1 MTRVVWRF
9 EARIT
14 VLTEHNMSKSLLAG
28 LALAMTLAGC
38 ASTPAPTPPPMVD
51 TDAIDRIFSNVPVI
65 DDTTP
70 PRRYTPAQGATLKR
84 RSGYRVDHSVTSRGQ
99 NQRIRFLVLH
109 YTGGDDPAAFR
120 ALTGNSVSAH
130 YLVTA
135 TPGEYQNQPVVMQL
149 VDEDKRAWHAGV
161 SSWGDRVNLNDTS
174 IGIEIVNRGHYT
186 SPDGLVWDPY
196 SRAQIELVTALTRDI
211 VDRYGIAPENVLGH
225 SDIAPGRKVDPGPFF
240 PWQRLYEA
248 GVGAWPERHVVTRY
262 QRELSAAPLSMT
274 QLQRALGLWGYPV
287 SVTGTHDEPT
297 RKALGAFQM
306 HFRPADTHGN
316 VDVESQAI
324 LLALLERYHGLSDVR
339 AVRQ

>member
-1 MTRVVWRF
+1 MVGRIPFRF
-9 EARIT
+9 T
-14 VLTEHNMSKSLLAG
+14 VFAEYNMSKPLLAG
-28 LALAMTLAGC
+28 LALAVVLAGC
-38 ASTPAPTPPPMVD
+38 ASAPTSAPTPVVD

-70 PRRYTPAQGATLKR
+70 PRRYTPAQGATLER
-84 RSGYRVDHSVTSRGQ
+84 RSGYRVDRSVSSRGQ

-109 YTGGDDPAAFR
+109 YTGGDDKAAFR
-120 ALTGNSVSAH
+120 ALTGGNVSAH

-149 VDEDKRAWHAGV
+149 VDESKRAWHAGV
-161 SSWGDRVNLNDTS
+161 SSWADRVNLNDTS

-186 SPDGLVWDPY
+186 SPDGMVWDPY
-196 SRAQIELVTALTRDI
+196 SRAQIELVTALARDI
-211 VDRYGIAPENVLGH
+211 VDRYQIAPENVLGH

-240 PWQRLYEA
+240 PWQRLHEA

-262 QRELSAAPLSMT
+262 QRELSASPLSMA
-274 QLQRALGLWGYPV
+274 QLQRALGLWSYPV
-287 SVTGTHDEPT
+287 SVTGTFDEPT

-324 LLALLERYHGLSDVR
+324 LLALLERYHGLADVR

>member
-1 MTRVVWRF
+1 
-9 EARIT
+9 
-14 VLTEHNMSKSLLAG
+14 MSKSLLTG
-28 LALAMTLAGC
+28 LALALLLAGC
-38 ASTPAPTPPPMVD
+38 AGAPSPAPSPMVD

-65 DDTTP
+65 DDVAP
-70 PRRYTPAQGATLKR
+70 PRRYTPAQGAALER
-84 RSGYRVDHSVTSRGQ
+84 RSGYRVDRSVSSRGN

-109 YTGGDDPAAFR
+109 YTGGDDTAAFR
-120 ALTGNSVSAH
+120 ALTGASVSAH

-149 VDEDKRAWHAGV
+149 VDEDRRAWHAGV

-174 IGIEIVNRGHYT
+174 IGIEIVNRGHYN

-196 SRAQIELVTALTRDI
+196 SRAQIALVTALTRDI
-211 VDRYGIAPENVLGH
+211 VDRYNIAPENVLGH

-240 PWQRLYEA
+240 PWQRLHEA

-262 QRELSAAPLSMT
+262 QHELSTSPLSMA
-274 QLQRALGLWGYPV
+274 QLQRALALWGYQV
-287 SVTGTHDEPT
+287 SATGTYDEPT

-306 HFRPADTHGN
+306 HFRPADTQGN

-324 LLALLERYHGLSDVR
+324 LLALIERYHGVVKLR
-339 AVRQ
+339 TVRQG